1 MGSIHIRR
9 VTALAFAL
17 AMALGACS
25 GVPGGAAAND
35 PSGVVT
41 AAFAA
46 AQSGG
51 IIKLTDFAC
60 AAHKNDITGAFGG
73 GGLGALTAPGVKPE
87 DLFAAMSVSF
97 ANVTTKEVT
106 KTDTAATVHVT
117 ADMTVKI
124 DKDKFKTIAKTLF
137 TAQGLP
143 ADDTTINAMVD
154 AMATQLSSTQKLD
167 SDVKVVNEG
176 GKWLICE

>member
-1 MGSIHIRR
+1 MGSIQIRR
-9 VTALAFAL
+9 VTALAVAL
-17 AMALGACS
+17 ALALGACGGS
-25 GVPGGAAAND
+25 PGPGSD
-35 PSGVVT
+35 PSGTVV

-51 IIKLTDFAC
+51 IGKLADFAC

-73 GGLGALTAPGVKPE
+73 GNLGALTATGVKPD
-87 DLFAAMSVSF
+87 DLYSAMSVTF

-117 ADMTVKI
+117 ADMSIKI
-124 DKDKFKTIAKTLF
+124 DKDKFRTMAKTIF

-154 AMATQLSSTQKLD
+154 AMGTQLSSTQKLD

-176 GKWLICE
+176 GKWLLCE

>member
-1 MGSIHIRR
+1 MGSIRLRR
-9 VTALAFAL
+9 VAALAFSL
-17 AMALGACS
+17 AVTLGACGGS
-25 GVPGGAAAND
+25 PGPGSD
-35 PSGVVT
+35 PQGSVQ

-51 IIKLTDFAC
+51 IGKLVDFAC

-73 GGLGALTAPGVKPE
+73 GNLGALTAAGVKPE

-97 ANVTTKEVT
+97 ANLTTKEVSR
-106 KTDTAATVHVT
+106 TDAAATVHVT

-124 DKDKFKTIAKTLF
+124 DKDKFKSIAKTMF
-137 TAQGLP
+137 AAQGLP

-154 AMATQLSSTQKLD
+154 AMGTQLSSTQKLD
-167 SDVKVVNEG
+167 SDVKLVNEG
-176 GKWLICE
+176 GKWLLCE